1 MTEPGGQGEA
11 EATAL
16 EVVDPDGPIEA
27 QVETIERACRTLG
40 FFRIPT
46 SVIPADT
53 RAAAWDDAAAFFA
66 LSDEAKHQVAFPEPG
81 YPYGFSPFAF
91 ETLAASTGAASTPD
105 LKESF
110 SVGPDC
116 LGPLAAGPDS
126 PGLYAAEA
134 WLRSPSLWPSEP
146 ASLRTSWTAYYRAL
160 SEVADRLL
168 SLMAR
173 ALDLPADYFAPLIDR
188 HTGALRA
195 INYPAITGDPP
206 TGSLRAGAHSD
217 YGTLTILATDGV
229 PGLEVQRADG
239 TWAPVADEPDT
250 FVVNLGDSI
259 AQWTNDRWRSTVH
272 RVTAVDHEPRQ
283 SMAFFHMANWDATIE
298 CLPTCLAA
306 GETPHYEPVLAGP
319 WLMSKFQRSVT

>member
-1 MTEPGGQGEA
+1 VADPGGAGGTR
-11 EATAL
+11 ATSL
-16 EVVDPDGPIEA
+16 EVVDPDGPTGT

-40 FFRIPT
+40 FFRIPI
-46 SVIPADT
+46 SVIPDEIRT
-53 RAAAWDDAAAFFA
+53 AAWDDAAAFFA
-66 LSDEAKHQVAFPEPG
+66 LPDEAKQEVAFPEPG

-91 ETLAASTGAASTPD
+91 ETLAASTGAASAPD

-116 LGPLAAGPDS
+116 LGAVTPGPD
-126 PGLYAAEA
+126 PAEA

-146 ASLRTSWTAYYRAL
+146 ATLRASWTAYYRAL
-160 SEVADRLL
+160 SEVAGRLL
-168 SLMAR
+168 SLMAL
-173 ALDLPADYFAPLIDR
+173 AVDLPADHFAPLIDR
-188 HTGALRA
+188 HTGAMRA
-195 INYPAITGDPP
+195 INYPAITGDQPA
-206 TGSLRAGAHSD
+206 GSLRAGAHSD

-229 PGLEVQRADG
+229 PGLEVERADG

-272 RVTAVDHEPRQ
+272 RVTTVDRSPRQ

-298 CLPTCLAA
+298 CLPTCLSP
-306 GETPHYEPVLAGP
+306 GDTPRHQPVSAGP
-319 WLMSKFQRSVT
+319 WLMSKFQRSIT

>member
-1 MTEPGGQGEA
+1 MTQPGGTGSGG
-11 EATAL
+11 ATSL
-16 EVVDPDGPIEA
+16 EIVDPDGPVEA

-46 SVIPADT
+46 SVVPDEI
-53 RAAAWDDAAAFFA
+53 RAAAWEDAAAFFA
-66 LSDEAKHQVAFPEPG
+66 LPDEEKERVAFPEPG

-91 ETLAASTGAASTPD
+91 ETLAASTGAVSNPD

-116 LGPLAAGPDS
+116 LGPVTAGPD
-126 PGLYAAEA
+126 PAEA

-146 ASLRTSWTAYYRAL
+146 ASLQASWTACYRAL
-160 SEVADRLL
+160 SEVAGRLL
-168 SLMAR
+168 SLMAL
-173 ALDLPADYFAPLIDR
+173 ALDLPADHFAPLIDR
-188 HTGALRA
+188 HTGAMRA
-195 INYPAITGDPP
+195 INYPAIDGEPP
-206 TGSLRAGAHSD
+206 PGSLRAGAHSD

-229 PGLEVQRADG
+229 PGLEVERADG
-239 TWAPVADEPDT
+239 TWAPVTDEPDT

-272 RVTAVDHEPRQ
+272 RVTTVDRTPRQ

-298 CLPTCLAA
+298 CLPTCLAP
-306 GETPHYEPVLAGP
+306 GETPRHEPVTAGP
-319 WLMSKFQRSVT
+319 WLMSKFQRSIG